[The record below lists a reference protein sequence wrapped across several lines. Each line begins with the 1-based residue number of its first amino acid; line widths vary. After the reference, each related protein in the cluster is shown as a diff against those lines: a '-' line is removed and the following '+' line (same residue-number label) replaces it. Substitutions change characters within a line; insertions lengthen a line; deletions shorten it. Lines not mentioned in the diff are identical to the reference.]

1 MTRDDIL
8 IFLKTHKQEM
18 GQIYGV
24 RQIGLFGSHARQTAR
39 DDSDIDIV
47 VDIDTD
53 KKTLRNFF
61 GLKSY
66 LEENLGKPVDLGI
79 EGALKPLVKQAA
91 EKEMIYV

>member
-18 GQIYGV
+18 GLVFGV
-24 RQIGLFGSHARQTAR
+24 TQIGLFGSYARQTAR
-39 DDSDIDIV
+39 ADSDIDIV
-47 VDIDTD
+47 VDIETD
-53 KKTLRNFF
+53 KKTLKSFF

-79 EGALKPLVKQAA
+79 AGTMKPRVKQTA
-91 EKEMIYV
+91 EKEMIHV